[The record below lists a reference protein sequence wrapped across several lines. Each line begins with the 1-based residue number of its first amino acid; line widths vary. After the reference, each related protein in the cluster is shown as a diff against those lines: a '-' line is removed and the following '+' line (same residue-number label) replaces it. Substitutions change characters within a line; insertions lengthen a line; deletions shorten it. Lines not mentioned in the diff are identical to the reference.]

1 LLLVVVAVEVVAVV
15 VVPEVIE
22 PTMQVKLLVV
32 QELPLRQH

>member
-1 LLLVVVAVEVVAVV
+1 LLVVVAVVEVVAVV

-22 PTMQVKLLVV
+22 PIMQVKLLVV

>member
-1 LLLVVVAVEVVAVV
+1 LLAVVVVVEAVVVV

-22 PTMQVKLLVV
+22 PIMQVKLLVV